1 MTVEEALEIVE
12 KILDYDRLN
21 KVQELVFRQSWEGQ
35 SYPEIATSRGY
46 EPEYIKQVGF
56 HLWQSLSQALG
67 LKVTKNN
74 FQSILKRYAQKT
86 QVQVIAS
93 VPALSTAD
101 VMNDRHLEA
110 ARLKNVSE
118 IGEATTYLPIP
129 HQDWG
134 DAIDVS
140 AFYGRTIELLELEQW
155 IVQERCR
162 LVAILGMGGIGK
174 TALCVKLVQRIGE
187 HFEYVIWRSLRNAPL
202 VEEILTTLLKFLSNE
217 QETNLPESVDG
228 KILRLLEY
236 LRSSRCLLVLDN
248 AESILQSGEYAGQ
261 YRAGYEDYGQLLR
274 CVGETRHQSAIVI
287 TSREK
292 PKSFAAKE
300 GVTLPVRSFQL
311 FGLPTA
317 AGREIFQ
324 ARGSC
329 WASEDE
335 WQVLIEHYAG
345 NPLAFKMVAPAIQD
359 FFDGSISKFLELLK
373 QGTFVFDDIRNLLE
387 RQFNRLSDLEKE
399 LMYWLALNREPVSFL
414 QLQADLVYKVGD
426 SEILEALASLQRR
439 SLVEKSSVGFT
450 QQPVVM
456 EYMTERLI
464 NRFYEEIAFFSSY
477 ALIQAQTK
485 DYVGQTRIRFMLQP
499 VIDQLLAT
507 FCRMH

>member
-12 KILDYDRLN
+12 KVLDYDRLN

-86 QVQVIAS
+86 QVQVITS
-93 VPALSTAD
+93 VPSLSTSD
-101 VMNDRHLEA
+101 VMSDRHLEA
-110 ARLKNVSE
+110 SRLRSVSV
-118 IGEATTYLPIP
+118 GRSTTYLPIP

-140 AFYGRTIELLELEQW
+140 AFYGRTLELLELEQW

-174 TALCVKLVQRIGE
+174 TALCVKLVQRIGQ

-292 PKSFAAKE
+292 PKSLAAKE

-311 FGLPTA
+311 SGLPTA

-324 ARGSC
+324 ARGSF

-359 FFDGSISKFLELLK
+359 FFDGNISKFLELLK

-387 RQFNRLSDLEKE
+387 RQFNRLSDSEKE
-399 LMYWLALNREPVSFL
+399 VMYWLALNREPVSFL

-426 SEILEALASLQRR
+426 NEILEALASLQRR

-477 ALIQAQTK
+477 ALIKAQTK
-485 DYVGQTRIRFMLQP
+485 GYVRPQIRFMLQP
-499 VIDQLLAT
+499 VIDKLLAT